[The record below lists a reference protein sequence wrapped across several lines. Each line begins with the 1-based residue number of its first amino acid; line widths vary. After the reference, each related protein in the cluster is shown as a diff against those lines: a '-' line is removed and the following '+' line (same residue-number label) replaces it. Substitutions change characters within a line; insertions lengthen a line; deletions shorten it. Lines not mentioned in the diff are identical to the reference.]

1 MMISL
6 MKDSVYTEYLLA
18 RTQSSRGIRIP
29 CEVGGSPLTA
39 RAACQNYVAT
49 PLMATVKI
57 AKTCSSSSLGLG
69 RSRREILSCTYYFL
83 IFFKKR
89 YWMLY

>member
-29 CEVGGSPLTA
+29 CEVGGPPLTA

-49 PLMATVKI
+49 PLMATVLYI
-57 AKTCSSSSLGLG
+57 SSSSLGLG